1 MIVRIG
7 YISYPVMMMVTF
19 VLLLVLDD
27 WLYGDQLEGWCHILD
42 VHDENDGNDL
52 HPSTGEDDEDD
63 GGVAEDGGERD
74 RAVEQGDH
82 YHLAQLVKMWL

>member
-1 MIVRIG
+1 M
-7 YISYPVMMMVTF
+7 
-19 VLLLVLDD
+19 
-27 WLYGDQLEGWCHILD
+27 D

-63 GGVAEDGGERD
+63 GGVAEHRGERD

-82 YHLAQLVKMWL
+82 YHLAQLKVKGR

>member
-1 MIVRIG
+1 M
-7 YISYPVMMMVTF
+7 Y
-19 VLLLVLDD
+19 
-27 WLYGDQLEGWCHILD
+27 
-42 VHDENDGNDL
+42 GNDL

-82 YHLAQLVKMWL
+82 YHLAQLVKCDYSDDHDDGITYQFCVH